1 MLIPSTLLAAT
12 SAAALPDM
20 LGWVGADLLPLLQ
33 AAAQATARTLP
44 DTIITKQ
51 VVAEPGALERAAQ
64 ALRALM
70 TLAIVVLTFAVVPA
84 AWNFRKSYQK
94 VSEILDRVYA
104 DVTPIAHHASR
115 IAENV
120 DYVSSAVRSDVQR
133 VSEMVADAEARLR
146 HAIGRA
152 ERRARELEA
161 LLEVAQGEAEE
172 TFVSTASAVRGVRAG
187 VAALRGDLSAARR
200 AAAAELGR
208 PAWRAGAA
216 AGRDLPGDLSA
227 EVPEE
232 LAPID
237 ARDAGP
243 PRGVSRAAG
252 ALDDDFDDDLYLDY
266 PDLAHEEPDDAH
278 PDRAAD
284 APERPRVRPRRGRRL
299 SDG

>member
-20 LGWVGADLLPLLQ
+20 LGWVGADVVPLLQ
-33 AAAQATARTLP
+33 AAAQATARTFP

-94 VSEILDRVYA
+94 VSDILDRVYA

-152 ERRARELEA
+152 EQRARELEA
-161 LLEVAQGEAEE
+161 LLDVAQGEAEE

-187 VAALRGDLSAARR
+187 VAALRGDLTAARR
-200 AAAAELGR
+200 AAASE
-208 PAWRAGAA
+208 
-216 AGRDLPGDLSA
+216 PGG
-227 EVPEE
+227 
-232 LAPID
+232 LA
-237 ARDAGP
+237 REAGP
-243 PRGVSRAAG
+243 ERAADAAEDLALADEREAARPRGVSRAAG
-252 ALDDDFDDDLYLDY
+252 VLDDEFDDDLYLDY
-266 PDLAHEEPDDAH
+266 LDLADEEPDDAY
-278 PDRAAD
+278 PDRADD

-299 SDG
+299 NDG